1 MGIFG
6 PGRDKQTRSTNRA
19 LAVGSELGIAVL
31 IGLFGGNWLDERLG
45 TVPWFMI
52 VGLLL
57 GGAAGVRS
65 LMRLAPKPKQPPRE
79 ERTSTAMKQ
88 IDRITTYVAALGVL
102 LSALAFAISVE
113 VGLGAL
119 VGAAIAIA
127 DWLVTRFLG
136 ARILAAGERGR
147 TFLSLALVSKMT
159 LVLGAC
165 AAVLWSERVSPLGFM
180 IGISAMFVGVVVGGL
195 RSTLSAADPATDAA
209 QPSESK

>member
-1 MGIFG
+1 M
-6 PGRDKQTRSTNRA
+6 N
-19 LAVGSELGIAVL
+19 
-31 IGLFGGNWLDERLG
+31 
-45 TVPWFMI
+45 
-52 VGLLL
+52 
-57 GGAAGVRS
+57 
-65 LMRLAPKPKQPPRE
+65 
-79 ERTSTAMKQ
+79 Q

-147 TFLSLALVSKMT
+147 TVLSLALVSKMT

-180 IGISAMFVGVVVGGL
+180 IGISAMFVGVVAGGL
-195 RSTLSAADPATDAA
+195 RSTLSAAPATDA
-209 QPSESK
+209 PSESK